1 VTASLWR
8 KRRNNQIQSGLG
20 SIYEKR
26 ILCTFASLMT
36 GPDVFSQLLYGATG
50 VEEFADPNY
59 MWVVGERIVNL
70 ERMFNAREGFTREDD
85 RMPERIVKEPLPY
98 GRSGF

>member
-1 VTASLWR
+1 
-8 KRRNNQIQSGLG
+8 
-20 SIYEKR
+20 
-26 ILCTFASLMT
+26 
-36 GPDVFSQLLYGATG
+36 
-50 VEEFADPNY
+50 

-98 GRSGF
+98 GPSAGQVLKRMRCWMITTLHVAGIKKRVYQRLTNSANLV